1 MSILT
6 DFRDEARRRGLLRA
20 DEGVTLDSVFRLVRD
35 MPWAP
40 ASDLDPATAIA
51 EWRGTGREKHL
62 LLAALLD
69 GLGYETGLIAATHEF
84 APESAP
90 WLPSHLLDEVRAA
103 PVPDVQLLLRVQTN
117 RMLEEWVT
125 VDASW
130 PLAAGRLGL
139 PVNERIVPGSDHRL
153 ACDPIEVFHIPS
165 TAAHAEFD
173 ADDENDD
180 DAPPPIEAIVE
191 RILRDHVGDEP
202 GAWQRRER
210 FVASLASWL
219 AATTEGAEDASPD
232 VR

>member
-1 MSILT
+1 MTILT
-6 DFRDEARRRGLLRA
+6 DLRDEARRRGALGA
-20 DEGVTLDSVFRLVRD
+20 DEAITLDSAFRLVRD

-62 LLAALLD
+62 LLAAILD

-84 APESAP
+84 EPESAP
-90 WLPSHLLDEVRAA
+90 WLPPHLLDEVRAA

-130 PLAAGRLGL
+130 PLAAGRRGL
-139 PVNERIVPGSDHRL
+139 RVNERIVPGSDHRL
-153 ACDPIEVFHIPS
+153 ACDPIEVFHMPS
-165 TAAHAEFD
+165 TSARAEFD
-173 ADDENDD
+173 ADDEDED

-191 RILRDHVGDEP
+191 RILRDHVGDEH
-202 GAWQRRER
+202 GAWERREQ
-210 FVASLASWL
+210 FVAALASWL
-219 AATTEGAEDASPD
+219 ATAEDASRD